1 MNILGFFENW
11 STVSLVGFVIM
22 LAVYLWYTFAII
34 YHLLRFGIGIKPKL
48 LAFVFLVGSFV
59 LFLMTVNAYSK
70 VDWPSLLSKIF
81 NPTP

>member
-1 MNILGFFENW
+1 
-11 STVSLVGFVIM
+11 M